1 MPDGSRGGSRSRS
14 RIPSRDRQQIMVVG
28 LGMVG
33 IGTWSVVVA
42 ETGLTRI
49 AFIEKMLTLDTAGR
63 YFIRTCGEEPMVAY
77 NRVGLTGP
85 SMPQSRIETN
95 Q

>member
-1 MPDGSRGGSRSRS
+1 
-14 RIPSRDRQQIMVVG
+14 MVVG

-33 IGTWSVVVA
+33 IGQCLALQVSA
-42 ETGLTRI
+42 GGLTSI

-77 NRVGLTGP
+77 NRVGLTGTLSDTP
-85 SMPQSRIETN
+85 LGRG
-95 Q
+95 